1 MPRLTAQDWID
12 FGLTALAREGADALK
27 ADVLARRLG
36 VSRGSFYWHFSDL
49 GTFHRAVI
57 ARWRQL
63 STEAI
68 IADIER
74 HAAPDLRLQALLRHA
89 FGDNAALDV
98 RMRAWAQSNADAARA
113 VDREDGRRQ
122 HYIEGLLVDAGVA
135 RAAAATRAQ
144 LMYWTYLGAAASRG
158 RLTGSRLERM
168 VSELRRLA
176 LGTDD
181 PPRR

>member
-1 MPRLTAQDWID
+1 MPKLTAQDWID
-12 FGLTALAREGADALK
+12 AGIAALARDGADALK

-49 GTFHRAVI
+49 GAFHAAVI

-68 IADIER
+68 IADIAR

-98 RMRAWAQSNADAARA
+98 RMRAWAQNNAEAAQA
-113 VDREDGRRQ
+113 VDHEDGRRQ
-122 HYIEGLLVDAGVA
+122 RYIERLLVDAGIA
-135 RAAAATRAQ
+135 TGAAATRAQ
-144 LMYWTYLGAAASRG
+144 LMYWTYLGAAVSRG
-158 RLTGSRLERM
+158 RLTGGRLER
-168 VSELRRLA
+168 VVAELRRLA
-176 LGTDD
+176 FGGDD
-181 PPRR
+181 PAPR